1 MQDTDF
7 FSWLRTMLLRFQRME
22 AAEEV
27 YHEIELQA
35 QQLEYDYYS
44 LCVRHPVP
52 FTRPKVAFYT
62 NYPESWVSYYQAKN
76 FLAIDPVL
84 NPENFSQ
91 GHLMWNDDLFSE
103 AQPLWEAARAH
114 GLRRGV
120 TQYLMLPNRALGFLS
135 FLLVD
140 DHELV
145 RAGIRRILEDIKGIK
160 VVGEASCGEDAVKW
174 CRANAVDVV
183 LMDMSMPGIGG
194 LEATRKIARS
204 TADVKIIMLTVHTE
218 NPLPAKVMQ
227 AGAAGYLS
235 KGAAPQEVVSAIR
248 SVYSGQ
254 RYIASDIAQQMA
266 LSQIEPEK
274 TESPFASLSERELQ
288 IMLMITKGQKV
299 NEISE
304 QLNLSP
310 KTVNSYRYR
319 MFSKLNIHGDVEL
332 THLAIRHGLCN
343 AETLSSQ

>member
-135 FLLVD
+135 FSRCSTREIPILSDELQLKMQLL
-140 DHELV
+140 
-145 RAGIRRILEDIKGIK
+145 
-160 VVGEASCGEDAVKW
+160 W

>member
-1 MQDTDF
+1 M
-7 FSWLRTMLLRFQRME
+7 
-22 AAEEV
+22 
-27 YHEIELQA
+27 
-35 QQLEYDYYS
+35 
-44 LCVRHPVP
+44 
-52 FTRPKVAFYT
+52 
-62 NYPESWVSYYQAKN
+62 
-76 FLAIDPVL
+76 
-84 NPENFSQ
+84 
-91 GHLMWNDDLFSE
+91 
-103 AQPLWEAARAH
+103 
-114 GLRRGV
+114 
-120 TQYLMLPNRALGFLS
+120 
-135 FLLVD
+135 
-140 DHELV
+140 
-145 RAGIRRILEDIKGIK
+145 
-160 VVGEASCGEDAVKW
+160 
-174 CRANAVDVV
+174 
-183 LMDMSMPGIGG
+183 
-194 LEATRKIARS
+194 
-204 TADVKIIMLTVHTE
+204 IMLTVHTE

-274 TESPFASLSERELQ
+274 TETPFASLSERELQ
-288 IMLMITKGQKV
+288 IMLMITKGQ

-343 AETLSSQ
+343 AETLTSQ

>member
-1 MQDTDF
+1 MINVF
-7 FSWLRTMLLRFQRME
+7 
-22 AAEEV
+22 
-27 YHEIELQA
+27 
-35 QQLEYDYYS
+35 
-44 LCVRHPVP
+44 
-52 FTRPKVAFYT
+52 
-62 NYPESWVSYYQAKN
+62 
-76 FLAIDPVL
+76 
-84 NPENFSQ
+84 
-91 GHLMWNDDLFSE
+91 
-103 AQPLWEAARAH
+103 
-114 GLRRGV
+114 
-120 TQYLMLPNRALGFLS
+120 
-135 FLLVD
+135 LVD

-160 VVGEASCGEDAVKW
+160 VVGEACCGEDAVKW
-174 CRANAVDVV
+174 CRSNSVDVV
-183 LMDMSMPGIGG
+183 LMDMNMPGIGG

-204 TADVKIIMLTVHTE
+204 TADIKVIMLTVHTE

-227 AGAAGYLS
+227 AGAAGYS
-235 KGAAPQEVVSAIR
+235 VWAAPQEVVSAIR

-274 TESPFASLSERELQ
+274 TETPFASLSERELQ

-343 AETLSSQ
+343 AETLTSQ